1 MRFTSILPALLLA
14 GCVNGT
20 TTAITTATTNALATA
35 QKDAATAVAFYQT
48 AKGIAQVAELADP
61 SLAGPINAGIAV
73 LDPLMQTAQAALNAA
88 STDAPALEALAT
100 QIQTQAVTLA
110 QTAAP
115 AIKVVA
121 GN

>member
-1 MRFTSILPALLLA
+1 MRLTPFLAIVALA
-14 GCVNGT
+14 GC
-20 TTAITTATTNALATA
+20 TAAQTATIQTSVSTALATA
-35 QKDAATAVAFYQT
+35 QKDASTAVAFYQT

-61 SLAGPINAGIAV
+61 TLAGPINAAISV
-73 LDPLMQTAQAALNAA
+73 LDPLMATAQAALSTAT
-88 STDAPALEALAT
+88 TDAPTLEALAT

-121 GN
+121 SK